1 MRDRCAT
8 NLLFVTHTFHT
19 VNEFK
24 PLGEASCSAQ
34 VRRQSSNPYLLVRRG
49 VGPLAQ
55 QVRLSPHSRSA
66 IRDGGE
72 GSHPLS
78 STMKRLLSHSEKVR
92 PYHPPPQQD
101 QKEREPMADVTSC
114 GKTSAYPPGHPGA

>member
-24 PLGEASCSAQ
+24 PLDEAGCSAQ
-34 VRRQSSNPYLLVRRG
+34 VQRQSSNPYLLVRCG
-49 VGPLAQ
+49 LGLLAQ
-55 QVRLSPHSRSA
+55 QVHLSPHSRSA

-72 GSHPLS
+72 ARIPSP
-78 STMKRLLSHSEKVR
+78 V
-92 PYHPPPQQD
+92 P
-101 QKEREPMADVTSC
+101 
-114 GKTSAYPPGHPGA
+114 